1 MSSPFI
7 FDIASVA
14 DSHNGTETLVNEGP
28 SPQRIGLEMIAIPEG
43 APVRTEAQVTPLG
56 EGVMV
61 HATVEAQLTGQ
72 CVRCLNDLQMDKT
85 FTIDQ
90 VFSSSPDFITSESE
104 DIDTDEEDDADAGL
118 GTIVDNTIDLTQ
130 AVIDEVGLTLP
141 FNPTCLMVAITKA
154 LTCRNRTGY
163 LAKTKINS
171 STHDGLAWRS
181 SCEPEEE
188 KA

>member
-72 CVRCLNDLQMDKT
+72 CVRCLNDLEMEKT

-90 VFSSSPDFITSESE
+90 VFSSSPDFITSDSE
-104 DIDTDEEDDADAGL
+104 DADTDEEDDADAGV

-141 FNPTCLMVAITKA
+141 FNPTCP
-154 LTCRNRTGY
+154 
-163 LAKTKINS
+163 
-171 STHDGLAWRS
+171 DG
-181 SCEPEEE
+181 CDNDGTDVPEPDGVSGEDEDKLLDPRWAGLE
-188 KA
+188 KFL